1 MANSEI
7 ILFQSFALI
16 IPLATRIPFD
26 PNSIAFATSSPDTIP
41 APQSNFVLFFD
52 LLTMS
57 AALAIN
63 SGFSLGQQR
72 YLYKKT
78 GVLGDVGS
86 GGS

>member
-1 MANSEI
+1 LANSEI

-41 APQSNFVLFFD
+41 APQSNLFIFD

-57 AALAIN
+57 AALAIK
-63 SGFSLGQQR
+63 SGFSLD
-72 YLYKKT
+72 T
-78 GVLGDVGS
+78 AFPEPI
-86 GGS
+86 